1 MEFYFAIVN
10 ESCLSIRFS
19 LSRTLAHNRVLSIT
33 IVSDNNFRSEPKALF
48 SKGNNEIS
56 FCHLNVAIV
65 WVYACLVHTLLAF
78 GRLFSLNIWWA
89 CFSFIARDN
98 GKCTEPTFS
107 RLGRQC
113 TFSLMHCFN
122 RCLLDYVCSSIEN
135 DFPKKIFLKF
145 LFWGVCLK
153 QRRVFVSVVF
163 QYRACSISVRFVPQ
177 L

>member
-65 WVYACLVHTLLAF
+65 WVYACLVHTLLVF

-98 GKCTEPTFS
+98 GICTEPTFN
-107 RLGRQC
+107 RLGRQR
-113 TFSLMHCFN
+113 TLSLTHCFN
-122 RCLLDYVCSSIEN
+122 RCLLDYVCSSIKN